1 MTDDLPPTGPP
12 GGAPGAG
19 GPLPHPAAV
28 PVPGP
33 DAPFP
38 HAFAGPMLT
47 EEQRRPLLDADGRSL
62 LHDLLEHA
70 DAPRYNHTCGDRLTA
85 EGLAQARAFDAE
97 VATAAPWVPGHPP
110 AWVADFVARAVRT
123 VPAYRRAGPVPSRLT
138 DLPTVERRDLVDAYW
153 AFVPDDHPLD
163 EMVVYTTTGTTDGT
177 VAYIPSTPVTATG
190 YLSMLRAA
198 LATRGLTLDGGA
210 RRTAVAL
217 VCWQRTT
224 YTYASISSFL
234 DQAAVL
240 KLNLNPVEW
249 PSAGSVVRFLDHLD
263 PEIVTG
269 DPVAFARLAELPLSI
284 RPKALLSSALT
295 LLPGLRASLEERFA
309 CPVIDVYGMNEAG
322 PIAAA
327 TPDGTAHVLL
337 QPRLYV
343 ELLDPAG
350 RPVPVG
356 ERGEITLTGGFNP
369 ALPLLRY
376 RTGDHAAF
384 DPDQADRRGLPRL
397 VGLEGR
403 HPVPFVAADGA
414 AVNTVDATVALRPF
428 PLARYRLHQ
437 HADGSL
443 VLTVDPHTPGATDGD
458 LAAAIGRAFGG
469 LAVLVERRELDGP
482 GVSYTSDVAT
492 PPAGPGQATR

>member
-1 MTDDLPPTGPP
+1 MTGDVRPAGPGPDPDPDPDPDPGTGT
-12 GGAPGAG
+12 GTGTG
-19 GPLPHPAAV
+19 GPLPHPATV

-47 EEQRRPLLDADGRSL
+47 EAQRRPLLDADGRAL

-85 EGLAQARAFDAE
+85 AGLAEARAFDLE
-97 VATAAPWVPGHPP
+97 VATATPWRPGHPP
-110 AWVADFVARAVRT
+110 PWVADFVNHAVRT
-123 VPAYRRAGPVPSRLT
+123 VPAYRRAGPDPARLT
-138 DLPTVERRDLVDAYW
+138 DLPTVGRQDLVDAYW
-153 AFVPDDHPLD
+153 SFVPDDHPLD

-177 VAYIPSTPVTATG
+177 VAYIPSTPVVATA

-210 RRTAVAL
+210 GRTAVAL
-217 VCWQRTT
+217 VCWQRAT
-224 YTYASISSFL
+224 YTYASISTFL

-240 KLNLNPVEW
+240 KLNLNPADW
-249 PSAGSVVRFLDHLD
+249 PSDDAVVRFLDHLA

-269 DPVAFARLAELPLSI
+269 DPVAFARLAELPVTI

-295 LLPGLRASLEERFA
+295 LLPGLRARLEERFA

-322 PIAAA
+322 PVAAA
-327 TPDGTAHVLL
+327 TRDGSAHVLL

-350 RPVPVG
+350 RPVPIG
-356 ERGEITLTGGFNP
+356 TRGEITLTGGFNP
-369 ALPLLRY
+369 ALPLVRY

-384 DPDQADRRGLPRL
+384 ARRPPDDTVCPASWAWRVVTRCRSWAATARR
-397 VGLEGR
+397 
-403 HPVPFVAADGA
+403 
-414 AVNTVDATVALRPF
+414 
-428 PLARYRLHQ
+428 
-437 HADGSL
+437 
-443 VLTVDPHTPGATDGD
+443 
-458 LAAAIGRAFGG
+458 
-469 LAVLVERRELDGP
+469 
-482 GVSYTSDVAT
+482 
-492 PPAGPGQATR
+492 

>member
-1 MTDDLPPTGPP
+1 
-12 GGAPGAG
+12 
-19 GPLPHPAAV
+19 
-28 PVPGP
+28 
-33 DAPFP
+33 
-38 HAFAGPMLT
+38 MLT
-47 EEQRRPLLDADGRSL
+47 EEQRRPLLDANGRAL

-85 EGLAQARAFDAE
+85 AGLARARAFDAE

-110 AWVADFVARAVRT
+110 AWVADFVAHAVRT
-123 VPAYRRAGPVPSRLT
+123 VPAYRRTGPVPSRLT
-138 DLPTVERRDLVDAYW
+138 DVPTVGRQDLVDAYW
-153 AFVPDDHPLD
+153 SFVPDDHPLD

-177 VAYIPSTPVTATG
+177 VAYIPSTPVAATG

-210 RRTAVAL
+210 GRTAVAL
-217 VCWQRTT
+217 VCWQRAT
-224 YTYASISSFL
+224 YTYASISTFL

-240 KLNLNPVEW
+240 KLNLNPADW
-249 PSAGSVVRFLDHLD
+249 PSADAVVRFLDHLA

-269 DPVAFARLAELPLSI
+269 DPVAFARLAELAVSI

-295 LLPGLRASLEERFA
+295 LLPGLRASLEERFG

-322 PIAAA
+322 PVAAA
-327 TPDGTAHVLL
+327 TPDGSAHVLL

-384 DPDQADRRGLPRL
+384 DPTAAGQRGLPRL
-397 VGLEGR
+397 VELEGR
-403 HPVPFVAADGA
+403 HPVPFVGADGA

-437 HADGSL
+437 HTDGSL
-443 VLTVDPHTPGATDGD
+443 VLTVDPDTPGATDGD
-458 LAAAIGRAFGG
+458 LAAAVGRAFGG
-469 LAVLVERRELDGP
+469 LPVAVERRDLDTP
-482 GVSYTSDVAT
+482 GVSYSSDGA
-492 PPAGPGQATR
+492 PPSPEPGEQPR